1 MNNRQTDR
9 QDERSDICVK
19 AGLNDSN
26 QFYQMNCIACVV
38 HSGIYVKSADRQD
51 KALVSSSTDESE
63 QFGNKYSMHKLDM
76 ESHNSCISRT
86 NG

>member
-1 MNNRQTDR
+1 MNRQDR

-26 QFYQMNCIACVV
+26 QCYQMNCIVCVV
-38 HSGIYVKSADRQD
+38 AQWKFTLNQLTDRI
-51 KALVSSSTDESE
+51 KLLLAVPTDESE
-63 QFGNKYSMHKLDM
+63 QFGKKYSMHKLVM
-76 ESHNSCISRT
+76 ELHKSCISRT